1 MRPKKLENNRVH
13 YFQKPVNEGNYI
25 QSNKFVGV
33 TLPFNNPKG
42 IFFQSTTNMK
52 QLFSNV
58 RNLLLTTRGERY
70 MLPDFGTNLKSILF
84 ENITSEETFIESI
97 KNDIIDALNTW
108 MPFLTIEKLNVDIN
122 PDAPE
127 LAEND
132 HAIKIDLTLKLRDTT
147 IYLPIRLFIST
158 TGRIEIEAIEPR
170 GNYR

>member
-1 MRPKKLENNRVH
+1 MRPKRIYANRVN
-13 YFQKPVNEGNYI
+13 YFERPVNAGAEVN
-25 QSNKFVGV
+25 SNKYVGV
-33 TLPFNNPKG
+33 ILPFNNPKG
-42 IFFQSTTNMK
+42 VFYQSTTNLK

-58 RNLLLTTRGERY
+58 RNLLLTSRGERY

-84 ENITSEETFIESI
+84 ENITSEEQFLEGMKS
-97 KNDIIDALNTW
+97 DIVEALSTW
-108 MPFLTIEKLNVDIN
+108 MPFLTIEKFTVDIS

-132 HAIKIDLTLKLRDTT
+132 HAIKIELTLKLRDTT

-170 GNYR
+170 GYYR